1 MMVLNKT
8 KTKTSNLLIR
18 KEVPSRTATKG
29 SQETNTWK
37 KTISRT
43 KSNNHTTT
51 MLTTKMS
58 KSINSQKIN
67 SCINL
72 RLAKMLG
79 LTSSSNTRMSF
90 HKLFKDRDNKSRL
103 ARLL

>member
-43 KSNNHTTT
+43 KSNHTTT
-51 MLTTKMS
+51 MLTIKMS

-72 RLAKMLG
+72 RLAKMLE
-79 LTSSSNTRMSF
+79 LTSNSNTRMSF
-90 HKLFKDRDNKSRL
+90 HKLFKDRVNKSRL